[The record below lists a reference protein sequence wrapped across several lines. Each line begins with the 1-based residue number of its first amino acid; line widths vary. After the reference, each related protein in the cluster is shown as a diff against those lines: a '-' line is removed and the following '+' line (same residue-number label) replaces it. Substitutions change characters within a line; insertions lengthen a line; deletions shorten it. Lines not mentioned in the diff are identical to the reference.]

1 MRRQSPNKKRKR
13 NSLSIFRVSL
23 FVFFIIAFSGAV
35 LTQTQA
41 IKIKTQKN
49 DLQSKISEI
58 ENNNS
63 STKKEIDSLTQN
75 IAALKSEVAKK
86 DESSKIAY
94 LTFDDGP
101 SNNTL
106 EILRILKQ
114 YNVKATFFVNGKPE
128 LKHLYKAI
136 ADDGHALANHT
147 YSHDYNT
154 IYSSEKVFHDDV
166 KKLDTFLQEITG
178 QAPSYVLRYPGGSN
192 NTISYNYGG
201 KGIMKKVL
209 KEMSSEYQFFDW
221 NVDSTDASTFK
232 QSKDKIVSNVL
243 KESTGLKKAV
253 ILMHDLNPKTTTPE
267 ALPEII
273 EGLKAQGFEF
283 DKLEKDSFAPQFTKV
298 PIN

>member
-1 MRRQSPNKKRKR
+1 MRRQKLNKKRKR

-23 FVFFIIAFSGAV
+23 FIFFIVAFSGAV

-41 IKIKTQKN
+41 IKIKSQKTN
-49 DLQSKISEI
+49 LQSKISEI
-58 ENNNS
+58 ENNNT
-63 STKKEIDSLTQN
+63 STKKEIESLTQN
-75 IAALKSEVAKK
+75 ITSLKAEVAKK

-101 SNNTL
+101 SSNTS

-114 YNVKATFFVNGKPE
+114 YNIKATFFVNGKPD
-128 LKHLYKAI
+128 LKHLYKAM
-136 ADDGHALANHT
+136 ADDGHAIANHT

-154 IYSSEKVFHDDV
+154 IYSSEKTFYDDV
-166 KKLDTFLQEITG
+166 KKLDNFIQEVTG
-178 QAPSYVLRYPGGSN
+178 QAPSYILRYPGGSN
-192 NTISYNYGG
+192 NTIGSNYGG
-201 KGIMKKVL
+201 SGIMKKVL
-209 KEMSSEYQFFDW
+209 KQMSSEYQFFDW

-232 QSKDKIVSNVL
+232 QSKNKIVSNVL
-243 KESTGLKKAV
+243 NECNGLKKAV

-273 EGLKAQGFEF
+273 EGLKEQGFEF

-298 PIN
+298 PEN